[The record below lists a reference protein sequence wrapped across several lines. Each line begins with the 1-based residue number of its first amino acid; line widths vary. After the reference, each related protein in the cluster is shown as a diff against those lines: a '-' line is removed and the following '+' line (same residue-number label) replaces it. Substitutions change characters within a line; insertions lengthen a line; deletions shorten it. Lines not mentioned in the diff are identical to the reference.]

1 MVPLLLGSL
10 NSKSNLL
17 HNAIKIIG
25 FFMLVSG
32 GVVMTLSMPLWV
44 VIIAII
50 DGLIIF
56 IFGVG
61 GKTNRFSGRPIWDEH
76 NSTTGRGVL
85 IPHAPVW
92 TDDPGGW
99 VTWQSASLRY
109 HSSSLTSLRLVLPLL
124 VSLSMH
130 SHGNSGRK
138 SLSGNK

>member
-92 TDDPGGW
+92 TDDPGGGG
-99 VTWQSASLRY
+99 A
-109 HSSSLTSLRLVLPLL
+109 
-124 VSLSMH
+124 
-130 SHGNSGRK
+130 G
-138 SLSGNK
+138 